1 MTYIEQAI
9 KEAEKEGF
17 ADISAHASQEDL
29 QWLLA
34 IISPSFWQA
43 LGKARGWPP
52 YSPTGYVDNYENDLE
67 DLPELGHGAGRVQRS
82 DSKPGTFTPKQKSV
96 FMSSNV

>member
-52 YSPTGYVDNYENDLE
+52 YRLIDHLANGKDAESFFK
-67 DLPELGHGAGRVQRS
+67 ELV
-82 DSKPGTFTPKQKSV
+82 
-96 FMSSNV
+96 

>member
-52 YSPTGYVDNYENDLE
+52 YSPTGYVDNYEDDLE
-67 DLPELGHGAGRVQRS
+67 DFSWKVYWHRLIDHLANGNDAESFFKELV
-82 DSKPGTFTPKQKSV
+82 
-96 FMSSNV
+96 